1 MRAQALAYLE
11 ARLRVHRRAVEICHS
26 LLEILPNDGSRLF
39 AAKEARNVAA
49 IEWMIAELWA
59 MNERADREHG

>member
-11 ARLRVHRRAVEICHS
+11 TRLRVHRRAVEICHS
-26 LLEILPNDGSRLF
+26 LEMELSDESAAF
-39 AAKEARNVAA
+39 ASEEAGKVAA